1 MIMQRTNEGNL
12 SSSRSIEEWI
22 RKVGHR
28 NVLSTTPCVSQLS
41 PLAETNMLLK
51 IKVGNVKIVLS
62 MR

>member
-12 SSSRSIEEWI
+12 SSSTSIQEWI

-51 IKVGNVKIVLS
+51 IKVGNVKIVSS